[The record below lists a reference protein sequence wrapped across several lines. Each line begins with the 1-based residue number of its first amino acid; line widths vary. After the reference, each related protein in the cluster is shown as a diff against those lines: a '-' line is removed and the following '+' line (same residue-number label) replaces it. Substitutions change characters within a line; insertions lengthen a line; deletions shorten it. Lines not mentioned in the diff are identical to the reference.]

1 MFVKIVVIGGGSS
14 YTPELFDGFIRR
26 KDTLLIDEIV
36 LVDISSGEEKLHI
49 NLQLVRRMFKKA
61 DMNIKVT
68 ATLNK
73 VQALIDADFIIAQIR
88 VGGLEARELDESIP
102 LKYDLIGQET
112 TGAGGF
118 AKAIRTIPVMLEICE
133 LIEKHSKKDAWLINF
148 TNPAGMITEAVNK
161 YTNINVLGL
170 CNVPYNMRVNIAK
183 SMQVPVT
190 DVRVEFAGLNHLVYG
205 KKVYIK
211 GRDETD
217 AVTEAL
223 IKGASNSMNN
233 IPDLVYPE
241 DLLRSLKMVPCPYH
255 RYYYMTEELLAEEKK
270 AYFEKGH
277 TRAKEVMAIEQEL
290 FEIYSNKALD
300 EKPKALEKRGGAYY
314 SEVATQLID
323 AIVNDR
329 QLIYPVNTM
338 NYGSIKGLS
347 DTAVVE
353 VNSVIGK
360 NGATPVTVG
369 KLEASALSL
378 LQQVKTYEELT
389 IACVTE
395 KKRLKGI
402 KALYTHPL
410 VNSFDKA
417 TKIFDEI
424 IRAHQEHLP
433 EFF

>member
-1 MFVKIVVIGGGSS
+1 MKIVVIGGGSS
-14 YTPELFDGFIRR
+14 YTPELFDGFIKR
-26 KDTLLIDEIV
+26 KDDLSISEIV
-36 LVDISSGEEKLHI
+36 LVDIPAGEDKLQI
-49 NLQLVRRMFKKA
+49 NLQLVRRMFKKVNM
-61 DMNIKVT
+61 DTKITV
-68 ATLNK
+68 TLNK
-73 VQALIDADFIIAQIR
+73 VQALVDADFVITQIR
-88 VGGLEARELDESIP
+88 VGGLEARKLDESIP

-133 LIEKHSKKDAWLINF
+133 LIGKYAKKDAWLINF
-148 TNPAGMITEAVNK
+148 TNPAGMITEAIIKHTDV
-161 YTNINVLGL
+161 NVLGL

-183 SMQVPVT
+183 SMKVPVT
-190 DVRVEFAGLNHLVYG
+190 DVRMEFAGLNHLVYG

-211 GRDETD
+211 GKDKTD
-217 AVTEAL
+217 AVIDAL

-241 DLLRSLKMVPCPYH
+241 ELLRSLKMVPCPYH
-255 RYYYMTEELLAEEKK
+255 RYYYMTEELLTEEKK
-270 AYFEKGH
+270 SYIEKGH
-277 TRAKEVMAIEQEL
+277 TRATEVMAIEQEL
-290 FEIYSNKALD
+290 FEIYKNKALN

-338 NYGSIKGLS
+338 NNGAIKGLS
-347 DTAVVE
+347 DQAVIE
-353 VNSVIGK
+353 VNAVIGK
-360 NGATPVTVG
+360 NGAKSITVD
-369 KLEASALSL
+369 KMEASALSL
-378 LQQVKTYEELT
+378 LQQVKTYEALT
-389 IACVTE
+389 IACVVE
-395 KKRLKGI
+395 NNRSKGI

-424 IRAHQEHLP
+424 IQVHQERVP
-433 EFF
+433 QFF